1 MRTNEIKNDLG
12 KIKKWEEQI
21 RPKDLLYKINQNK
34 YDFQQYETIRSFGN
48 SIYNVKININEAD
61 IDQSSLLDSSKDF
74 YDRSRPNTVESKNK
88 KKKYL
93 QKCLCSLPM
102 SRINS

>member
-21 RPKDLLYKINQNK
+21 RPKDLVYKINQNK
-34 YDFQQYETIRSFGN
+34 YDFQQYETIRSFGD
-48 SIYNVKININEAD
+48 SIYNVKISIDEAD
-61 IDQSSLLDSSKDF
+61 TDQSSLLDSSKDF

-93 QKCLCSLPM
+93 QKCIYSLPM
-102 SRINS
+102 LRINS

>member
-1 MRTNEIKNDLG
+1 MIKISTD
-12 KIKKWEEQI
+12 
-21 RPKDLLYKINQNK
+21 
-34 YDFQQYETIRSFGN
+34 
-48 SIYNVKININEAD
+48 EAD

-93 QKCLCSLPM
+93 QKCICSLPM
-102 SRINS
+102 LRINS

>member
-1 MRTNEIKNDLG
+1 MRTNEIKNDLD

-21 RPKDLLYKINQNK
+21 RPKDLVYKTNQNK
-34 YDFQQYETIRSFGN
+34 YDFQQYETIRSFGD
-48 SIYNVKININEAD
+48 SIYNVKISIDEAD
-61 IDQSSLLDSSKDF
+61 TDQSSLLDSSKDF

-93 QKCLCSLPM
+93 QKCICPLRM